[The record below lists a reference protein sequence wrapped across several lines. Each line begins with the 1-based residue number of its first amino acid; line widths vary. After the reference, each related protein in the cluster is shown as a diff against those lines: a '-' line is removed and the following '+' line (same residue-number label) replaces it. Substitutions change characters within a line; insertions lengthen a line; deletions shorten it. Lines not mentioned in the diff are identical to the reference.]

1 MLIKGTSL
9 RSSFCYD
16 GLMRHTVRAIIL
28 QDKQILLVTGH
39 GADFYWTPGG
49 GVEGSETIAE
59 TLRREIKEELGVNIK
74 SYSPYYSYTY
84 DDQRVDN
91 FIVIIDGEIKI
102 GEEISEYTW
111 YSSDSNI
118 KPSNGLIDI
127 LIPKLMS
134 EKLIK

>member
-1 MLIKGTSL
+1 
-9 RSSFCYD
+9 
-16 GLMRHTVRAIIL
+16 MRHTVRAIIL